1 MLRWSTSGQML
12 ESCGIPCNIKM
23 LLINTVLVQYGHSVQ
38 NNIKQEQ
45 RQRCKIRPTVE
56 FKKEIKL

>member
-1 MLRWSTSGQML
+1 MAKVYDSVL
-12 ESCGIPCNIKM
+12 IKKTTY
-23 LLINTVLVQYGHSVQ
+23 L
-38 NNIKQEQ
+38 KQEQ